1 MAKFKP
7 QVSYT
12 TQQSIM
18 EYRNSMR
25 KTSTIVRVYPTY
37 RQLVA
42 DMDSIIEES
51 IDGVARVSRSRR
63 GEWGEW
69 FEVWQEDDF
78 GKPAIVK
85 QGWM

>member
-1 MAKFKP
+1 MRFKP

-25 KTSTIVRVYPTY
+25 KTSSIVRVYPTY

-42 DMDSIIEES
+42 DLDSIIEDS
-51 IDGVARVSRSRR
+51 IDGVAYVSRSRR

-69 FEVWQEDDF
+69 FEIWKGDSLS
-78 GKPAIVK
+78 KPAIVK

>member
-25 KTSTIVRVYPTY
+25 KHSVIVKVYPTY

-42 DMDSIIEES
+42 DMDSIIEDS
-51 IDGVARVSRSRR
+51 INGVAHVSRSRR

-69 FEVWQEDDF
+69 FERWEEDRF

>member
-25 KTSTIVRVYPTY
+25 KSSTIVKVYPTY
-37 RQLVA
+37 RQLLA
-42 DMDSIIEES
+42 DMDSLIEES
-51 IDGVARVSRSRR
+51 INGVAHVSRSKR

-69 FEVWQEDDF
+69 FERWEEDRF

>member
-1 MAKFKP
+1 MAKFTP

-12 TQQSIM
+12 TQESIV
-18 EYRNSMR
+18 EYR
-25 KTSTIVRVYPTY
+25 TSISTNFILYPTY

-42 DMDSIIEES
+42 DMNSIIKKS
-51 IDGVARVSRSRR
+51 IDGVAYVSRSRR

-69 FEVWQEDDF
+69 FEVWQEDSF

>member
-12 TQQSIM
+12 TQESIV
-18 EYRNSMR
+18 EYR
-25 KTSTIVRVYPTY
+25 TSISTNFILYLTY

-42 DMDSIIEES
+42 DMNSIIKKS
-51 IDGVARVSRSRR
+51 IDGVAYVSRSRR

-69 FEVWQEDDF
+69 FEVWQEDSF